1 VDERT
6 ARIAEEAAALMR
18 GAGSVLVVSHRSPD
32 GDSIGTQL
40 ALGRLLE
47 PHAEKVT
54 LLGSGPVPP
63 RYAWLPGAERIRVVD
78 TCDERFSLVVALEC
92 GSLQRTGISGITG
105 ETVINIDHHQQNDHY
120 GRLNWVDSGF
130 SSVGEMIYHVARRLT
145 DHSPLPLDTA
155 VNLYTAILTDT
166 GSFRFSNT
174 SRDALAICGELVALG
189 VKPAEVAS
197 NIYENHSAARLRLM
211 GRVLSTLD
219 IDSSGRIGWVAVSQ
233 DDLRECGAAPED
245 VEGLVSLPRSIGQ
258 LEVAALFREQE
269 DGSFRVSLR
278 SKRLVDVAG
287 VAAGFGG
294 GGHVRAAGLTTDGPL
309 DTAVTMVT
317 SALRDAFSTLSG
329 DGTG

>member
-1 VDERT
+1 MDRT
-6 ARIAEEAAALMR
+6 ASIAEEVAALMR
-18 GAGSVLVVSHRSPD
+18 SAGSVLVVSHRSPD

-63 RYAWLPGAERIRVVD
+63 RYAWLPGAEKIRVVG
-78 TCDERFSLVVALEC
+78 TCEERFPLVVALEC
-92 GSLQRTGISGITG
+92 GNLQRTDIAGING
-105 ETVINIDHHQQNDHY
+105 EVVINIDHHQQNDHY
-120 GRLNWVDSGF
+120 GQLNWVDPGF

-145 DHSPLPLDTA
+145 DGGPLPLDAA

-166 GSFRFSNT
+166 GSFHFSNT
-174 SRDALAICGELVALG
+174 SPDTLTICGQLVALG
-189 VKPAEVAS
+189 VKPAEVAA
-197 NIYENHSAARLRLM
+197 NIFENHSVARLRLM
-211 GRVLSTLD
+211 GRVLSTLN
-219 IDSSGRIGWVAVSQ
+219 IDPDGRIGWVTVSQ
-233 DDLRECGAAPED
+233 RDLRETGAAPED

-269 DGSFRVSLR
+269 DGSYRVSLR

-294 GGHVRAAGLTTDGPL
+294 GGHVRAAGLTTAGPL
-309 DTAVTMVT
+309 DAAVAAVTG
-317 SALRDAFSTLSG
+317 ALRDALSTLAG
-329 DGTG
+329 DGNG